1 MLTSKK
7 AFFPKKKASHKIIIA
22 QYVKWIK
29 LNDMLLRDK
38 FICGKNIRKVQEVV
52 KTCFRNAVT
61 SGEER
66 GYNWAGAHTESS

>member
-1 MLTSKK
+1 
-7 AFFPKKKASHKIIIA
+7 
-22 QYVKWIK
+22 
-29 LNDMLLRDK
+29 MLLRDK
-38 FICGKNIRKVQEVV
+38 FVCGKNIRKVQEVV